1 MKLHYSNILLFFF
14 PLNILVT
21 SYHEHNNKNKSS
33 ITPRYTQRYTSRVL
47 SKCDIRSS
55 IYDNDAQMKSVK
67 ENFDRKTS
75 QRFDEYEER
84 MKGKRQKRK
93 EERDKNIQEI
103 IEKDRMHKLLAE
115 KVEKGCLKYGCG
127 LGGVAASVYNKNKI
141 YITPHHTTTTT
152 LRMLSEYGVHT
163 SIYKNDEN
171 MKSLKENFDRQ
182 TSQRFEE
189 YEQRMIRKRK
199 KYKEQCDKDIQ
210 KIIEKDK
217 MDKSLAEKVETGCL
231 KYGCGL
237 GGVAGSVG
245 LFGGFGIYGWKTA
258 ALAASKNAAVADAT
272 AKGVAKAIDLVKS
285 TFDVQNIAGQPLK
298 TFFTATNYTNK
309 KLISESIYMQYQS
322 TCLYV
327 DAVPVTGVPE
337 PICISIWDKSLSGLG
352 SNGVFVKET
361 EVIETTVRTIVS
373 DAKTVFG
380 EALEKKMNKKAHYTK
395 LLNQKIYS
403 FKILNPFLCC
413 MNSRCLNT

>member
-21 SYHEHNNKNKSS
+21 SYH
-33 ITPRYTQRYTSRVL
+33 
-47 SKCDIRSS
+47 
-55 IYDNDAQMKSVK
+55 
-67 ENFDRKTS
+67 
-75 QRFDEYEER
+75 
-84 MKGKRQKRK
+84 
-93 EERDKNIQEI
+93 
-103 IEKDRMHKLLAE
+103 
-115 KVEKGCLKYGCG
+115 
-127 LGGVAASVYNKNKI
+127 VYNKNKI

-258 ALAASKNAAVADAT
+258 ALAASKNAAVAEAT

-285 TFDVQNIAGQPLK
+285 TFDVQNIAGQPLE
-298 TFFTATNYTNK
+298 TVLNVINYTDVSNIYH
-309 KLISESIYMQYQS
+309 LIYSQYKTTCIS
-322 TCLYV
+322 TSST
-327 DAVPVTGVPE
+327 PVTGGPE
-337 PICISIWDKSLSGLG
+337 TFCISIWNKSLSGLG
-352 SNGVFVKET
+352 SNVVFVEET
-361 EVIETTVRTIVS
+361 KVIEATVKTIVS
-373 DAKTVFG
+373 SAEKVAG
-380 EALEKKMNKKAHYTK
+380 EALEKATEGVIKTSTATIESTYASCQIAIIASVVALLIIALVMIIIYLVLRYRRKKKMNKKAHYTK